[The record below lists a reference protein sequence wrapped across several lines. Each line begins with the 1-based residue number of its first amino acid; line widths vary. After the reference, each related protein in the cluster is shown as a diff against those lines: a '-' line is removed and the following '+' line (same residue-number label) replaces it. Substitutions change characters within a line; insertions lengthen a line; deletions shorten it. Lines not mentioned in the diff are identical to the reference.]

1 MTQEQDLLV
10 RWRSLPSEQQQTVL
24 DFIQFLHTKRPSA
37 TVVPAAA
44 VQPSLGDRLRN
55 LRSQIV
61 ASGEPLLN
69 QAALEQ
75 ELTSR
80 RGSIEPD

>member
-10 RWRSLPSEQQQTVL
+10 RWRSLPAEQQQTVL

-37 TVVPAAA
+37 PVAASA
-44 VQPSLGDRLRN
+44 AQPSLGDRLRN

-61 ASGEPLLN
+61 ASGEPLLS

-75 ELTSR
+75 ELASR
-80 RGSIEPD
+80 RGGVEPD

>member
-10 RWRSLPSEQQQTVL
+10 QWRSLPSEQQQTVL
-24 DFIQFLHTKRPSA
+24 DFIQFLHAKRSPT
-37 TVVPAAA
+37 TVTAAA
-44 VQPSLGDRLRN
+44 AQPSLSDRLRN

-69 QAALEQ
+69 QVALEQ
-75 ELTSR
+75 ELASR
-80 RGSIEPD
+80 RGGVELD